1 MRISSSTI
9 YDVNVAALNNQQ
21 ARLLHTQQQIAAQR
35 RILSPADDPAAAAQA
50 LEVSQSDSSNAQHGS
65 NIDRAS
71 TALALSEG
79 VLHSVTDLLVDVQTS
94 AVNAANSATLSNTD
108 RKLLA
113 GDLQSRLD
121 ELIVLANH
129 TDATG
134 NYLFSGYQGS
144 TAPFANT
151 ASGVQYLGDDGK
163 RMVQVS
169 TAGQMATN
177 DSGADI
183 FMRTKNGNG
192 TFLVQADPTSN
203 AGAGNA
209 GSGLTDQG
217 LVVNPALLTGD
228 NYQMTFSV
236 SAGVTTYS
244 VVDTTTSTTVVPL
257 GTAYVSGQPI
267 TFDGMRFVVT
277 GTPASGDQFTATPST
292 SESVFKTIKDLITA
306 LNSGVIPGNVASATQ
321 LSASANR
328 ALNNLNR
335 EYDAVLT
342 VRSSI
347 GSRMR
352 QLVSEKSTVE
362 DLGLQYQSVLS
373 QLQDLDFNKAAT
385 DLARQKTNLEAA
397 QKSFLQI
404 QNLSIFNY
412 M

>member
-35 RILSPADDPAAAAQA
+35 RILSPADDPAAAALA

-79 VLHSVTDLLVDVQTS
+79 VLRSVTELLLDVQTT
-94 AVNAANSATLSNTD
+94 AVNAANSATLSNAD
-108 RKLLA
+108 RKILA
-113 GDLQSRLD
+113 SDLQSRLD
-121 ELIVLANH
+121 ELLVLANH

-144 TAPFANT
+144 TAPFSNT

-169 TAGQMATN
+169 TAGQVASN

-192 TFLVQADPTSN
+192 TFVVQ
-203 AGAGNA
+203 AGAGNV
-209 GSGLTDQG
+209 GSGFSDQG
-217 LVVNPALLTGD
+217 LVINPALLTGN
-228 NYQMTFSV
+228 NYQITFSV
-236 SAGVTTYS
+236 SAGATTYS
-244 VVDTTTSTTVVPL
+244 VVDTTTATTVVPS
-257 GTAYVSGQPI
+257 TAYTSGQPI
-267 TFDGMRFVVT
+267 TFDGRQLIIA
-277 GTPASGDQFTATPST
+277 GTPANGDQFTATPST

-306 LNSGVIPGNVASATQ
+306 LNAGIIPGNVASATQ
-321 LSASANR
+321 LSASVSR

-342 VRSSI
+342 VRSSM

-404 QNLSIFNY
+404 QSLSIFNY